1 MDRFQ
6 GVLGIAVIFGLVFLA
21 SKFRTRI
28 NWRILGAG
36 FALQIVTA
44 LLVLKWEPGFQAL
57 QAVSGGVSTLIK
69 YADEGTKFVFG
80 GLVGNKDIG
89 FIFALGVLPVI
100 IFIGALIGL
109 LYYLRIIQWFIEIV
123 GTAMKWVVGTSK
135 IESVWATTVVFL
147 GMSEAPLVIAPYLKK
162 LTKSALFTCMVGG
175 FASVAGSTLVGYSL
189 LGAPLPFLIA
199 ASVMNAPASLVIAKG
214 LFPETEESD
223 LDGSVRD
230 VKDTESANVIDALA
244 RGALSGGHLAV
255 IVGCLLIA
263 FIAVIAMANGMISGI
278 AGWFG
283 HPEITFDK
291 IFGWIFAPVAW
302 LIGVPWNEAPTVGNL
317 IGQKTVL
324 NEFVAYSNL
333 GPMVT
338 GNQLSPKSVLISTFA
353 LAGFANFG
361 SIAIMIGSLGS
372 LVPERR
378 GEIAKNGLFA
388 LLGGTLAN
396 LLNAAIA
403 GVVGS

>member
-6 GVLGIAVIFGLVFLA
+6 GVLGILVIFGLVFAL
-21 SKFRTRI
+21 SKYRTRI

-36 FALQIVTA
+36 FALQVATA
-44 LLVLKWEPGFQAL
+44 LIILLWPPGFQAL
-57 QAVSGGVSTLIK
+57 EWFSGGVSTVIK

-80 GLVGNKDIG
+80 GLFTNEDHG
-89 FIFALGVLPVI
+89 FVFALGVLPVI
-100 IFIGALIGL
+100 IFLGALIGL
-109 LYYLRIIQWFIEIV
+109 LYYLRVIQWFIEIV
-123 GTAMKWVVGTSK
+123 GTALKWVIGTSK
-135 IESVWATTVVFL
+135 IESVWASTVIFL

-162 LTKSALFTCMVGG
+162 LTKSALFACMVGG

-214 LFPETEESD
+214 LWPETEESD

-263 FIAVIAMANGMISGI
+263 FIAVIALANGIVGGI
-278 AGWFG
+278 GGWFG
-283 HPEITFDK
+283 NPTLTLDK
-291 IFGWIFAPVAW
+291 IFGLIFAPVAW
-302 LIGVPWNEAPTVGNL
+302 LIGVNWAEAQTVGNL

-324 NEFVAYSNL
+324 NEFVAYANQ
-333 GPMVT
+333 GPLIT
-338 GNQLSPKSVLISTFA
+338 SGQLSPKATVISTFA

-361 SIAIMIGSLGS
+361 SIAIMIGAIGS

-378 GEIAKNGLFA
+378 SEIAKNGLFA

-396 LLNAAIA
+396 LLNASIA
-403 GVVGS
+403 GIVTG